1 MNKKSQYFPLGDNN
15 PSRGFPIVN
24 WSIIIANV
32 VVFIFTFS
40 NLDEVISVFGFIPA
54 NFGILTLFTSMFLHA
69 GIAHIAG
76 NMWYLIIFGDN
87 VEDAFGHTAYFVF
100 YMLSGLAAS
109 VLHFLL
115 NLGSTI
121 PAVGAS
127 GAISGVLGAYLI
139 FFPNAE
145 VYVSGSYGRVGKVS
159 AKLML
164 LLWFGFQLLSSMS
177 TFMGE
182 DEGIAFFAHIGG
194 FIFGVVA
201 AILWKT
207 LNKNLDIGI
216 Y

>member
-15 PSRGFPIVN
+15 PSRSFPIVN

-32 VVFIFTFS
+32 VVFLFTFS
-40 NLDEVISVFGFIPA
+40 NLDEVISVFGFVPA
-54 NFGILTLFTSMFLHA
+54 NFSFLTMFTSMFLHA

-76 NMWYLIIFGDN
+76 NFWYLIIFGDN
-87 VEDAFGHTAYFVF
+87 VEDAFGHAAYFVF
-100 YMLSGLAAS
+100 YLLSGLAAS

-139 FFPNAE
+139 FYPEAE
-145 VYVSGSYGRVGKVS
+145 VYVSGSYGRVGRVS
-159 AKLML
+159 AKVML
-164 LLWFGFQLLSSMS
+164 LLWFGIQLLSSVS
-177 TFMGE
+177 SFMGA

-194 FIFGVVA
+194 FIFGVLVA
-201 AILWKT
+201 
-207 LNKNLDIGI
+207 I
-216 Y
+216 YWRSLKKY